1 MHPNVRTSLRAAWR
15 ASVLVA
21 VAAVLAACG
30 SVSGAASSTSPS
42 PSSGAITAGDPWV
55 KTAPSGMTA
64 AFLTLTNSS
73 DTADVLVSA
82 STPAA
87 GMVQLHEMV
96 MQDGQ
101 MVMQQKKDG
110 ITVPAR
116 GTAVLE
122 PGGNHIMLMEL
133 AGPIEVGEKVAITLT
148 FRSGATLQVEAAAR
162 DFDGGNESYNPS
174 PSGSMS
180 GMS

>member
-1 MHPNVRTSLRAAWR
+1 MHPYVRPSLRAAWR
-15 ASVLVA
+15 ASALVA
-21 VAAVLAACG
+21 VAAVLSACG
-30 SVSGAASSTSPS
+30 SSTVTTTSAAP
-42 PSSGAITAGDPWV
+42 AITARDPWV
-55 KTAPSGMTA
+55 KTAASGMTA
-64 AFLTLTNSS
+64 AFVTLENSS
-73 DTADVLVSA
+73 SSADVLVSA
-82 STPAA
+82 STSAA

-101 MVMQQKKDG
+101 MVMQEKKDG
-110 ITVPAR
+110 IAVPAQ

-133 AGPIEVGEKVAITLT
+133 TGPIKVGEKVAITLT
-148 FRSGATLQVEAAAR
+148 FKSGTTLQIEAAAR
-162 DFDGGNESYNPS
+162 DYDGGNESYNPS

>member
-1 MHPNVRTSLRAAWR
+1 MHPNVRTSWRAAWR
-15 ASVLVA
+15 ASALAV

-30 SVSGAASSTSPS
+30 SSSGTSS
-42 PSSGAITAGDPWV
+42 SSSAGAITAKDPWV

-64 AFLTLTNSS
+64 AFVTLDNGS

-96 MQDGQ
+96 MKDGA
-101 MVMQQKKDG
+101 MVMQEKKDG
-110 ITVPAR
+110 IAVPAH

-133 AGPIEVGEKVAITLT
+133 SAPIKVGEKVAITLT
-148 FRSGATLQVEAAAR
+148 FASGTTLQIEAAAR

>member
-1 MHPNVRTSLRAAWR
+1 MHSYVRPSLRAGWR
-15 ASVLVA
+15 ASALVL

-30 SVSGAASSTSPS
+30 S
-42 PSSGAITAGDPWV
+42 SSGTSASAAPTITAKDPWV
-55 KTAPSGMTA
+55 KTAASGMTA
-64 AFLTLTNSS
+64 AFVTLENSS
-73 DTADVLVSA
+73 SSADVLVSA
-82 STPAA
+82 SSAAA

-101 MVMQQKKDG
+101 MVMQEKKGG
-110 ITVPAR
+110 IAVPAQ

-133 AGPIEVGEKVAITLT
+133 TGPIKVGEKVAITLT
-148 FRSGATLQVEAAAR
+148 FKSGATLQIEAPAR
-162 DFDGGNESYNPS
+162 DYDGGNESYNPS

>member
-15 ASVLVA
+15 ATALVA

-30 SVSGAASSTSPS
+30 S
-42 PSSGAITAGDPWV
+42 SSGGSSSSSAAAGVTAQDPWV
-55 KTAPSGMTA
+55 KTASTGMTA
-64 AFLTLTNSS
+64 AFVTLVNGT
-73 DTADVLVSA
+73 DKPDVLVSA
-82 STPAA
+82 ATPAA

-101 MVMQQKKDG
+101 MVMQEKKGG
-110 ITVPAR
+110 IEVPAN
-116 GTAVLE
+116 GSAVLE

-133 AGPIEVGEKVAITLT
+133 AAPIKVGDDVTITLT
-148 FRSGATLQVEAAAR
+148 FQSGATLQIVAPAKDYEGAS
-162 DFDGGNESYNPS
+162 ESYNPS

-180 GMS
+180 GM

>member
-1 MHPNVRTSLRAAWR
+1 MHPNVRPSLRAAWR
-15 ASVLVA
+15 ASALVA

-30 SVSGAASSTSPS
+30 SSSASTS
-42 PSSGAITAGDPWV
+42 SSSAAPITAKDPWV
-55 KTAPSGMTA
+55 KTATSGMTA
-64 AFLTLTNSS
+64 AFVTLENSS
-73 DTADVLVSA
+73 STADVLVSA
-82 STPAA
+82 TSSAA

-101 MVMQQKKDG
+101 MVMQEKKGG
-110 ITVPAR
+110 IPVPAN

-133 AGPIEVGEKVAITLT
+133 KEPIKAGEKVAITLT
-148 FRSGATLQVEAAAR
+148 FSSGTTVQIEAAGR
-162 DFDGGNESYNPS
+162 DYDGGNESYKPNPS
-174 PSGSMS
+174 ASMS